1 MRGPWTRALE
11 IAAAIAEK
19 SPLAAQM
26 AKAEILMSFEKPLD
40 ESLSLERKM
49 LMWQSEDHQ
58 EGINAFVEKRAPR
71 FTGR

>member
-1 MRGPWTRALE
+1 
-11 IAAAIAEK
+11 
-19 SPLAAQM
+19 
-26 AKAEILMSFEKPLD
+26 LD